1 MFFKM
6 KKVKSVSKSLSHTF
20 SKKVV
25 EQIKLIKGLGV
36 EGDAHMGETVKHR
49 SRVAR
54 DPTQPNLRQVHLI
67 HSELFEELAKKGFF
81 VKEGEM
87 GENITTE
94 GIDLL
99 NLPKDTI
106 LKIGAE
112 SEIMVTGLRNPCNQL
127 DSIKTGLMKAVLDND
142 ENGNVIRKCGIMG
155 VVIKSGIVKIGD
167 TIEIIFPQKPFEKLA
182 CV

>member
-1 MFFKM
+1 M
-6 KKVKSVSKSLSHTF
+6 KKVKSVSKSSSHTV

-25 EQIKLIKGLGV
+25 EQITLIEGMGV
-36 EGDAHMGETVKHR
+36 EGDAHMGKTIKHR

-54 DPTQPNLRQVHLI
+54 NPNQPNLRQVHLI
-67 HSELFEELAKKGFF
+67 HSELFVELSKKGFF

-94 GIDLL
+94 GTDLL

-106 LKIGAE
+106 LKIGVQ
-112 SEIMVTGLRNPCNQL
+112 SEIIVTGLRNPCNQL
-127 DSIKTGLMKAVLDND
+127 DSIKTGLMKAVLDKD
-142 ENGNVIRKCGIMG
+142 EYGNVIRKCGIMG
-155 VVIKSGIVKIGD
+155 VVLKSGTVKIGD
-167 TIEIIFPQKPFEKLA
+167 TIEITYPPQPFEKLE